1 VTEARLRPQ
10 AETDLV
16 DRTRY
21 HRSEG
26 GDGVGRRFFE
36 AAIAALRN
44 IERVPG
50 AGSPRVGELCDAPGL
65 RVRGIDG
72 FPCGWFYFVT
82 PDHVDVVRL
91 LADSQ
96 DLLAIL
102 GSITPE

>member
-1 VTEARLRPQ
+1 VIEAQLRPQ
-10 AETDLV
+10 AESDLV

-21 HRSEG
+21 YRTEG
-26 GDGVGRRFFE
+26 GEDVGRRFFE
-36 AAIAALRN
+36 AAIAALRG
-44 IERVPG
+44 IERMPD

-65 RVRGIDG
+65 RVRRIEG

-82 PDHVDVVRL
+82 PSHADVVRL

-102 GSITPE
+102 GTTTPE